1 MALPFSSDISCSLEY
16 IHCSHKM
23 IFLSQGDSHNI
34 RYLLYLVLGDLH
46 GGAGL
51 HHDLGPRLLQLGVVV
66 ELALEVDPTGGG
78 VKLLK

>member
-1 MALPFSSDISCSLEY
+1 MRNR
-16 IHCSHKM
+16 M
-23 IFLSQGDSHNI
+23 IFLSQCDRHNI

-66 ELALEVDPTGGG
+66 ELALDVYPAGSG